1 MNFPILR
8 QIHTNTTI
16 GSPINNSGQAERVEF
31 LDQEFPP
38 GPARRFT
45 PYQRMVTTGM
55 AQVRKKVMI
64 SCPSDS
70 ALWFTWVEN
79 EPEYLVEAVSGEGQ

>member
-8 QIHTNTTI
+8 QIHTNTII

-31 LDQEFPP
+31 LEQEFPL

-45 PYQRMVTTGM
+45 AYQRMVTTGM
-55 AQVRKKVMI
+55 AEVREKVMI
-64 SCPSDS
+64 FCLSES

-79 EPEYLVEAVSGEGQ
+79 EPEHLVEAVSGEGQ